1 MQNTLAYAQAQDAQ
15 DSLRSFRAEFYI
27 PQHTDGTDILYF
39 TGNSLGLQPKRAM
52 QYLQEEMQKW
62 QTHGVEGHFTEPRP
76 WFDYHK
82 HLRKGLAHLTGG
94 KENEVV
100 AMNSLTTNL
109 HILLTTFYQPVGK
122 RTKILIEEGAFPS
135 DQYVAESQARFY
147 GLNPKETVVEL
158 PTGADAVAKIKELGD
173 TLAVVMLGGVNYYT
187 GQFFDL
193 PTITR
198 TAQEVGAK
206 VGFDLAHTIG
216 NLPLQLHDWGVDFAA
231 WCSYKYLNAGPGG
244 VGGIFVH
251 EKHLNP
257 PQPRLFGW
265 WGYEEKTRFLM
276 QSGFKPEMSAD
287 AWQMSNAPIL
297 SMSVLLASLAIFEEA
312 DIYKL
317 REKSLQLTQ
326 YLAFVIEEVTKESDF
341 AIRILTPSL
350 PTERGCQL
358 SLEVAKGGKALHE
371 QLTAQGIIADWREPA
386 VIRLAPVPLYNSF
399 EDVYLFGERLKK
411 AITLIKL

>member
-15 DSLRSFRAEFYI
+15 DKLRHFRSEFHI
-27 PQHTDGTDILYF
+27 PKHTDGSDVLYF

-52 QYLQEEMQKW
+52 QYLQEEMLKW
-62 QTHGVEGHFTEPRP
+62 QTHGVEGHFTEPRA

-94 KENEVV
+94 KETEVV
-100 AMNSLTTNL
+100 AMNTLTTNL

-122 RTKILIEEGAFPS
+122 RNKILIEEGAFPS

-147 GLNPKETVVEL
+147 GLNPAETVVEL
-158 PTGADAVAKIKELGD
+158 PTGADALAKIAELGD

-187 GQFFDL
+187 GQLFDL
-193 PTITR
+193 QAITK
-198 TAQEVGAK
+198 AGQAVGAK
-206 VGFDLAHTIG
+206 VGYDLAHTIG
-216 NLPLQLHDWGVDFAA
+216 NVPLQLHDWGVDFAA

-244 VGGIFVH
+244 VAGIFVH

-276 QSGFKPEMSAD
+276 QSGFKPEPSAD

-297 SMSVLLASLAIFEEA
+297 NMAVLLASLALFEEA
-312 DIYKL
+312 SIEAL
-317 REKSLQLTQ
+317 RAKSLQLTA
-326 YLAFVIEEVTKESDF
+326 YLEFIVNSIVQDTHF

-350 PTERGCQL
+350 PAERGAQL
-358 SLEVAKGGKALHE
+358 SLEVATAGKALHE
-371 QLTAQGIIADWREPA
+371 KLTQAGVIADWREPA

-399 EDVYLFGERLKK
+399 EDVYTFGEILKNIIK
-411 AITLIKL
+411 TL

>member
-15 DSLRSFRAEFYI
+15 DALRTFRAEFYI
-27 PQHTDGTDILYF
+27 PKHTDGTDVLYF

-62 QTHGVEGHFTEPRP
+62 QTQGVEGHFTAPRA

-82 HLRKGLAHLTGG
+82 HLREGLAHLTGG
-94 KENEVV
+94 KAHEVV

-109 HILLTTFYQPVGK
+109 HILLATFYQPTGK

-135 DQYVAESQARFY
+135 DQYVAESQARSH
-147 GLNPKETVVEL
+147 GLNPTETIVEL
-158 PTGADAVAKIKELGD
+158 PTGANAIEFIEALGD
-173 TLAVVMLGGVNYYT
+173 TLALVMLGGVNYYT

-193 PTITR
+193 PAITR

-231 WCSYKYLNAGPGG
+231 WCSYKYLNASPGG

-265 WGYEEKTRFLM
+265 WGYEENSRFLM

-297 SMSVLLASLAIFEEA
+297 SMSVLLASLTIFQEA
-312 DIYKL
+312 GITRL
-317 REKSLQLTQ
+317 REKSIQLTN
-326 YLAFVIEEVTKESDF
+326 YLEFVLQDVAKKIDLP
-341 AIRILTPSL
+341 IRILTPAL
-350 PTERGCQL
+350 PAQRGCQL
-358 SLEVAKGGKALHE
+358 SLEVGKGGKALHE
-371 QLTAQGIIADWREPA
+371 RLTAQGVISDWREPA
-386 VIRLAPVPLYNSF
+386 VIRFAPVPLYNSF
-399 EDVYLFGERLKK
+399 EDVYRLGERFL
-411 AITLIKL
+411 

>member
-1 MQNTLAYAQAQDAQ
+1 MQNTLAYAQAQDTS
-15 DSLRSFRAEFYI
+15 DILRAFRAEFHL
-27 PQHTDGTDILYF
+27 PTTPTGEPALYF

-52 QYLQEEMQKW
+52 QYLQEEMLKW

-94 KENEVV
+94 TEREVV
-100 AMNSLTTNL
+100 AMNTLTTNL
-109 HILLTTFYQPVGK
+109 HILLTTFYQPVGT

-135 DQYVAESQARFY
+135 DQYVAESQALFY
-147 GLNPKETVVEL
+147 GLNPEETVIIL
-158 PTGADAVAKIKELGD
+158 PTGADAVGKIQALGD

-187 GQFFDL
+187 GQLFDMQA
-193 PTITR
+193 I
-198 TAQEVGAK
+198 AKAAHAVGAK
-206 VGFDLAHTIG
+206 VGYDLAHAIG
-216 NLPLQLHDWGVDFAA
+216 NVPLQLHDWGVDFAA
-231 WCSYKYLNAGPGG
+231 WCSYKYLNAGPGA

-276 QSGFKPEMSAD
+276 QTGFKPEHSAD

-297 SMSVLLASLAIFEEA
+297 NMAVLLASLSLFEEA
-312 DIYKL
+312 TMPHL
-317 REKSLQLTQ
+317 REKSLRLTA
-326 YLAFVIEEVTKESDF
+326 YLDFVVKSVVQETNF
-341 AIRILTPSL
+341 PIRILTPEN
-350 PTERGCQL
+350 PTARGCQL
-358 SLEVAKGGKALHE
+358 SLEIVQHGKLLH
-371 QLTAQGIIADWREPA
+371 QKLTEKGIIADWREPA

-399 EDVYLFGERLKK
+399 EDIFAFGDRLKSS
-411 AITLIKL
+411 IQTL